1 MLEKSENRNGI
12 RRLRDKSYF
21 QKEKGNVSQLCS
33 MWTLGQDLEEAVQ
46 MPWGY
51 LEKINNIIKYP
62 QGVFSEKPW
71 QANLISFFQ
80 QGF

>member
-1 MLEKSENRNGI
+1 M
-12 RRLRDKSYF
+12 
-21 QKEKGNVSQLCS
+21 SQLCS